1 MSVLDVMKKMTVA
14 YNSQDLDAMMDLV
27 TDNCIM
33 QKDRG
38 EVIVAGKASLREF
51 YANGMK
57 GSPNM
62 KLELKDHFSA
72 GTALLVREIVTGFV
86 VDGKETEFESSWGYQ
101 IVGGKIAL
109 MHYFSTDFKNPG
121 DVF

>member
-1 MSVLDVMKKMTVA
+1 MSPIEVMKAMAVA
-14 YNSQDLDAMMDLV
+14 YNAHDLDAMMDLV

-38 EVIVAGKASLREF
+38 EVLVAGKASLREF

-57 GSPNM
+57 GSPNLQ
-62 KLELKDHFSA
+62 LELKEHFSA
-72 GTALLVREIVTGFV
+72 GTALLVREIATGFV
-86 VDGKETEFESSWGYQ
+86 IDGKETDFESSWGYQ
-101 IVGGKIAL
+101 IVDGKIAL